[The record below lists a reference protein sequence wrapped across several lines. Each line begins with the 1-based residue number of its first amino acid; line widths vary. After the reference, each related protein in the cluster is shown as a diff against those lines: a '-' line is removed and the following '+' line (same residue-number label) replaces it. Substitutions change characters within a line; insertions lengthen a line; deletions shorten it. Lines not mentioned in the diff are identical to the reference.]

1 VAAVGSRVTSISWAV
16 AGGLAAWTVAR
27 VAAADRVRRTEAT
40 VVPLL
45 SFTPQV
51 ARVAPWAALA
61 LRLSGRRRAAAT
73 AAVAAAAL
81 GLMVRTRAVPRGEQ
95 GASGP
100 MLRVLSSN
108 MYFGRADAELLVARV
123 RQLSADVLFL
133 QELTA
138 DAVTRLKR
146 AGLDDLLPY
155 SQLDL
160 RGGSSG
166 SGIYSRFPLREGPA
180 IGHTNMAQPTALA
193 ELPGGDRCE
202 LICVHPAPP
211 NLARR
216 GGAARWRQEL
226 GVLPPPGDQPR
237 VLAGDFN
244 ASLDHAAFRA
254 VLRLGY
260 KDAALRL
267 GRALTP
273 TWGPPGR
280 RAVLTLD
287 HVLVT
292 GPCDVLDYSV
302 HAIPG
307 TDHRAVFAEVQLP
320 VRCHHF
326 SSGPLRVSDK
336 GGGDRAESG
345 EPGPGVR

>member
-1 VAAVGSRVTSISWAV
+1 MAAFGSKVTSISWAV

-27 VAAADRVRRTEAT
+27 VASADRVRRTEAT

-51 ARVAPWAALA
+51 ARAAPWAALA
-61 LRLSGRRRAAAT
+61 LRLAGRRRAAAT
-73 AAVAAAAL
+73 AGVAAAAL
-81 GLMVRTRAVPRGEQ
+81 GLMVRTRRLPRLEQ
-95 GASGP
+95 GAFGP

-108 MYFGRADAELLVARV
+108 LFFGRGDAELVVSRV
-123 RQLSADVLFL
+123 RQLGADVLFL

-146 AGLDDLLPY
+146 AGLDDVLPY

-166 SGIYSRFPLREGPA
+166 SGIYARYPLQEGPE
-180 IGHTNMAQPTALA
+180 IGPTNMAQPTALV
-193 ELPGGDRCE
+193 ELPGGEAVE

-211 NLARR
+211 NLAHR

-226 GVLPPPGDQPR
+226 GVLPPPGDRPR

-244 ASLDHAAFRA
+244 ATLDHAAFRD

-260 KDAALRL
+260 KDAALQV
-267 GRALTP
+267 GQALAP
-273 TWGPPGR
+273 TWGPPER

-292 GPCDVLDYSV
+292 GDCDVLGFSV
-302 HAIPG
+302 HVIPG

-320 VRCHHF
+320 ER
-326 SSGPLRVSDK
+326 
-336 GGGDRAESG
+336 
-345 EPGPGVR
+345 

>member
-1 VAAVGSRVTSISWAV
+1 
-16 AGGLAAWTVAR
+16 VAR
-27 VAAADRVRRTEAT
+27 VAAADRVRRTEAV

-51 ARVAPWAALA
+51 ARAAPWAVLA
-61 LRLSGRRRAAAT
+61 LRLTGRRQAAAT
-73 AAVAAAAL
+73 AGVAAAAL
-81 GLMVRTRAVPRGEQ
+81 GLMVRTHRVPRGEQ
-95 GASGP
+95 GACGP
-100 MLRVLSSN
+100 MLRVLTNN
-108 MYFGRADAELLVARV
+108 MYFGRADAELVVARV
-123 RQLSADVLFL
+123 RQLGADVLFL

-166 SGIYSRFPLREGPA
+166 SGIYSRFPLSEGPVMA
-180 IGHTNMAQPTALA
+180 PTNMAQPTVRAQ
-193 ELPGGDRCE
+193 LPGGDAVE
-202 LICVHPAPP
+202 LIGVHPAPP

-216 GGAARWRQEL
+216 GGAARWREEL
-226 GVLPPPGDQPR
+226 GVLPPPGDLPR

-244 ASLDHAAFRA
+244 ATLDHAAFRR

-267 GRALTP
+267 GQALTP

-280 RAVLTLD
+280 RAVLALD
-287 HVLVT
+287 HILVT
-292 GPCDVLDYSV
+292 GACNVLEYSV
-302 HAIPG
+302 HVIPG

-320 VRCHHF
+320 
-326 SSGPLRVSDK
+326 
-336 GGGDRAESG
+336 EQ
-345 EPGPGVR
+345 

>member
-1 VAAVGSRVTSISWAV
+1 V

-27 VAAADRVRRTEAT
+27 VAAVDRVRPTEAT
-40 VVPLL
+40 MVPLL

-51 ARVAPWAALA
+51 AKAAPWAALA
-61 LRLSGRRRAAAT
+61 LRLTGRRRAAAT
-73 AAVAAAAL
+73 AGVAAAAL
-81 GLMVRTRAVPRGEQ
+81 GLMVRTRRLPRGEQ
-95 GASGP
+95 GACGP
-100 MLRVLSSN
+100 LVRVLTNN

-123 RQLSADVLFL
+123 RQLSVDVLFL

-138 DAVTRLKR
+138 DAVTRMKR

-180 IGHTNMAQPTALA
+180 IADTNMAQPTALA
-193 ELPGGDRCE
+193 QLPSGEAVE
-202 LICVHPAPP
+202 LIGVHPAPP
-211 NLARR
+211 NLFRP

-226 GVLPPPGDQPR
+226 GVLTPPGDRPR

-260 KDAALRL
+260 KDAALRM

-273 TWGPPGR
+273 TWGPPER

-287 HVLVT
+287 HILVT
-292 GPCDVLDYSV
+292 GACNVLDYSV
-302 HAIPG
+302 HVITG
-307 TDHRAVFAEVQLP
+307 TDHRAVFAELQLP
-320 VRCHHF
+320 ER
-326 SSGPLRVSDK
+326 
-336 GGGDRAESG
+336 
-345 EPGPGVR
+345 